1 MALATSTIVGLAAAA
16 AAAGVSTY
24 NTNRTISRQD
34 SEAARGIASQGR
46 IQRRTDQRVNEEVQ
60 NLERSSAMDERAK
73 RLTDYMTTL
82 GRVKRKTNAGLENV
96 GAFGDEF
103 ATAANDATASLDR
116 QGAERA
122 DLMAG
127 VDAPGLQRQGE
138 AFNFGRL
145 ATDVNAFQ
153 RESNGADWLTRLRT
167 QGIRR
172 SPGLDALSST
182 LSGVASG
189 AGSMGGSGSAA
200 AGGASAVSDLTN
212 DDLVAMMR
220 WGMGGT

>member
-1 MALATSTIVGLAAAA
+1 MALTTSTIVALAAAA

-24 NTNRTISRQD
+24 NTNRTLSRQD
-34 SEAARGIASQGR
+34 AEAARGIERQGR
-46 IQRRTDQRVNEEVQ
+46 IQRNTDQRVNEEVA

-82 GRVKRKTNAGLENV
+82 SRVKRKTNAGLEN
-96 GAFGDEF
+96 GEAFGNDF
-103 ATAANDATASLDR
+103 VSAANDATTSLAE
-116 QGAERA
+116 QGATRA

-145 ATDVNAFQ
+145 ATDVAGFQ
-153 RESNGADWLTRLRT
+153 RESSGADWLTRLRM

-172 SPGLDALSST
+172 SPGLDALAST
-182 LSGVASG
+182 LQGVGSA
-189 AGSMGGSGSAA
+189 AGTMGGGSAA
-200 AGGASAVSDLTN
+200 AGGASAVSDLSN
-212 DDLVAMMR
+212 DDIVAMMR